1 MNIASF
7 TADDFNVFK
16 IDGLEP
22 RMDALKNISSL
33 NYKLLESNF
42 HNNCQF

>member
-7 TADDFNVFK
+7 TADDFDVFK

-22 RMDALKNISSL
+22 RMDALKERIQP
-33 NYKLLESNF
+33 NYKP
-42 HNNCQF
+42 